1 MRFKEDEGK
10 RRRGRGSNVQILVKC
25 SDFSLVDHCLQEAK
39 EKTITCNFLAIQK
52 FGLIENLDMGQ
63 PGARMS

>member
-1 MRFKEDEGK
+1 MRLKEDDGK
-10 RRRGRGSNVQILVKC
+10 RRRGMGSNVWILVKC

-39 EKTITCNFLAIQK
+39 EKTITCNFLPIQK
-52 FGLIENLDMGQ
+52 FGFMENLDMGQ

>member
-39 EKTITCNFLAIQK
+39 EKTITCNFLPIQK